1 MECYNRI
8 GRKTVSGATE
18 VEYFEIGAGMKIYWK
33 VVLSGFLTICG
44 IYGINTALQPLN
56 YKSDVAVALGY
67 ALGSLVL
74 FLWFAVLNLIWRK
87 KEKHEEPKV
96 S

>member
-1 MECYNRI
+1 M
-8 GRKTVSGATE
+8 KT
-18 VEYFEIGAGMKIYWK
+18 YWR

-44 IYGINTALQPLN
+44 IYGINTALQLLN

-74 FLWFAVLNLIWRK
+74 FLWFVVLNLIWRK